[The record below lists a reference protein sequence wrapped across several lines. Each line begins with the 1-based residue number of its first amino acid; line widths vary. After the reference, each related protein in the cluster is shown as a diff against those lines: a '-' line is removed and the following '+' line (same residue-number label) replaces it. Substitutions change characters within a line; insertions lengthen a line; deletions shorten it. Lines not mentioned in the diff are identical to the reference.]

1 MEMNKL
7 DNYSHRLSI
16 KEEIA
21 YEQARDIM
29 ENSIERLK
37 DKDYNSKNIVKS
49 AYKYSRN
56 KISNQHGGSS
66 STIILKIN
74 YQR

>member
-21 YEQARDIM
+21 YEKARDIM
-29 ENSIERLK
+29 EDSIERLK
-37 DKDYNSKNIVKS
+37 VKDYDGKNLVKS

-56 KISNQHGGSS
+56 KIATQHGGSS
-66 STIILKIN
+66 SIILKID
-74 YQR
+74 YQQ

>member
-7 DNYSHRLSI
+7 DSYSHRLSV

-29 ENSIERLK
+29 ETSIERLK
-37 DKDYNSKNIVKS
+37 NKDYNSKNIVKS

-56 KISNQHGGSS
+56 KILNQHGGS

-74 YQR
+74 YQQ

>member
-21 YEQARDIM
+21 YEKARDIM
-29 ENSIERLK
+29 ESSMERLK
-37 DKDYNSKNIVKS
+37 NKDYDSKNIVKS

-56 KISNQHGGSS
+56 KIANQHGGS

-74 YQR
+74 YQQ